1 MKCLDED
8 SLDLFGNFDSY
19 AGSNLLV
26 TLEKCDP
33 EERDDCK
40 DDAVIDEWLAFKY
53 IVILQNSEK
62 FVPHKFGQS
71 RIEAESYV

>member
-8 SLDLFGNFDSY
+8 SLDLFGNFDTY

-26 TLEKCDP
+26 TLEKCDRK
-33 EERDDCK
+33 ERECK
-40 DDAVIDEWLAFKY
+40 DDKVIDEWLAFKY

-62 FVPHKFGQS
+62 FVPH
-71 RIEAESYV
+71 